1 MRKTQRV
8 RPEETTPLLRTRALY
23 GSLDIVFATSPL
35 SESLGQTNTVI
46 PSHSRTFTNNH
57 LCTMAT
63 VYSRGGGGG
72 TAIYGLYRYVPR

>member
-35 SESLGQTNTVI
+35 SESLGQTNTV
-46 PSHSRTFTNNH
+46 
-57 LCTMAT
+57 LQAT
-63 VYSRGGGGG
+63 VEPLLTTISVQRPLFIPGGGGG
-72 TAIYGLYRYVPR
+72 GGDGHIWAM